1 MIKRK
6 ELAWSLAA
14 RPATA
19 EEGDCFV
26 DLSTDTT
33 YVFKNGV
40 WENENAPEPTV
51 ELEPE
56 STVEVEEDIVEPEQ
70 PQEAEEAKPK
80 KKKTASKKAK
90 E

>member
-1 MIKRK
+1 MLKRK
-6 ELAWSLAA
+6 ILAWSLAA

-26 DLSTDTT
+26 DLSTDKT
-33 YVFKNGV
+33 YVFTNGR
-40 WENENAPEPTV
+40 WGCENAPEPTI
-51 ELEPE
+51 E
-56 STVEVEEDIVEPEQ
+56 VEPEQ
-70 PQEAEEAKPK
+70 PKEAEAKPK

>member
-1 MIKRK
+1 MLKRK

-26 DLSTDTT
+26 DLSTDKT
-33 YVFKNGV
+33 YVFTSGRWKC
-40 WENENAPEPTV
+40 ENAPEPTV
-51 ELEPE
+51 ATIEV
-56 STVEVEEDIVEPEQ
+56 VEDTVEPEQ
-70 PQEAEEAKPK
+70 PKEAEAKPK

>member
-1 MIKRK
+1 MLKRK
-6 ELAWSLAA
+6 TLAWSPAA

-26 DLSTDTT
+26 DLSRDKI
-33 YVFKNGV
+33 YVFTNGR
-40 WENENAPEPTV
+40 WECENAPEPT
-51 ELEPE
+51 
-56 STVEVEEDIVEPEQ
+56 TEVGGDTVEPEQ
-70 PQEAEEAKPK
+70 PKEAEAKPK

>member
-1 MIKRK
+1 MLKRK

-26 DLSTDTT
+26 DLSTDKT
-33 YVFKNGV
+33 YVFTGGS
-40 WENENAPEPTV
+40 WECENTPEPTV
-51 ELEPE
+51 A
-56 STVEVEEDIVEPEQ
+56 TVEVVEDTIEPEQ
-70 PQEAEEAKPK
+70 PKDTEAKPK